1 MAKEFHDDWEV
12 VPFDL
17 NMKPK
22 EDTNAYALILTNTK
36 RQLAVMPPR
45 QRSSTQSYH
54 SQPVLTAPL
63 QPLLLKGPL
72 AKKEATVKV
81 PAGTRILPPRH
92 NERVVGVKTNR
103 SGEISSIRYT
113 TEKERPYFEGI
124 RAAKVRFIPPKVAPK
139 HALNALET
147 PPNCRKT
154 IADID
159 EDVRRLDKVIIE
171 LQSSIN
177 SFTRQL
183 SNQNTVML
191 GLRHDLACTNK
202 KIRELER
209 RYVI

>member
-1 MAKEFHDDWEV
+1 MADEFHDDWEV

-17 NMKPK
+17 NKKPK
-22 EDTNAYALILTNTK
+22 EDPDTYALVPANTE
-36 RQLAVMPPR
+36 RQLATMPSY
-45 QRSSTQSYH
+45 QRSCTQSYH
-54 SQPVLTAPL
+54 AQPVLIAPP

-81 PAGTRILPPRH
+81 PAGTKILPPRP

-113 TEKERPYFEGI
+113 MEEERPYFEGV
-124 RAAKVRFIPPKVAPK
+124 RAAKVRFIPPKAAPK

-147 PPNCRKT
+147 PPKRRKT
-154 IADID
+154 IADVD

-171 LQSSIN
+171 LQSSVNSIN
-177 SFTRQL
+177 RQL
-183 SNQNTVML
+183 SNQNTIIL
-191 GLRHDLACTNK
+191 GLKHDLASASK

-209 RYVI
+209 R